1 LRKKILP
8 VHTEQPL
15 YPILFT
21 TVRSLFYIKKAF
33 DHIRF
38 MDFSVLPGRLGYVL
52 WKTGIIKFW
61 KKLFLRQYDLS
72 EYQPTQTK
80 LK

>member
-1 LRKKILP
+1 
-8 VHTEQPL
+8 
-15 YPILFT
+15 
-21 TVRSLFYIKKAF
+21 
-33 DHIRF
+33 